1 MKYEGEKR
9 EFVSLDDHHC
19 HSAHTKRIA
28 NNPVHL
34 YMSELVPVLHP
45 DVSSSPGDVSHA
57 HILADWN
64 DPDMFELIDDE
75 LADPDSTH
83 TEETEIETVNSN
95 PDAHCLHVPEGVIH
109 VEYDKIHE
117 KHNQEY
123 GEGNDQRLTGTHE
136 TASIDKFSNGS
147 EDSNGCTLFDWTRL
161 DEQLPGGSTETL
173 YLDNVDEDGVRERV
187 GQRLATGLA
196 IPVLQ

>member
-1 MKYEGEKR
+1 M
-9 EFVSLDDHHC
+9 
-19 HSAHTKRIA
+19 
-28 NNPVHL
+28 
-34 YMSELVPVLHP
+34 
-45 DVSSSPGDVSHA
+45 
-57 HILADWN
+57 
-64 DPDMFELIDDE
+64 
-75 LADPDSTH
+75 
-83 TEETEIETVNSN
+83 
-95 PDAHCLHVPEGVIH
+95 
-109 VEYDKIHE
+109 
-117 KHNQEY
+117 
-123 GEGNDQRLTGTHE
+123 TGTHE